1 MVFSSLIFLFR
12 FMPIFFICYFLLPM
26 KYKNFCLLIFSLLFY
41 SWGEPKYIILMI
53 TSILVDYCISQRIWK
68 EEKNKKRQKL
78 LLSASII
85 FNIGMLFVF
94 KYYNF
99 ITVNVNN
106 IFKSNIPLSS
116 MTLPLGIS
124 FYTFQTLSYTIDV
137 VISISLNK
145 IFQQLQWLLVRMKRR
160 VLCISFEDLYT
171 TRIPFC

>member
-26 KYKNFCLLIFSLLFY
+26 KYKNFCLLIFSLLYY

-85 FNIGMLFVF
+85 FNLLAFLDGIILPIIHIKILRIIPKIIYFNWFDSLYLF
-94 KYYNF
+94 N
-99 ITVNVNN
+99 
-106 IFKSNIPLSS
+106 S
-116 MTLPLGIS
+116 
-124 FYTFQTLSYTIDV
+124 
-137 VISISLNK
+137 
-145 IFQQLQWLLVRMKRR
+145 
-160 VLCISFEDLYT
+160 
-171 TRIPFC
+171 

>member
-99 ITVNVNN
+99 IADNINN
-106 IFKSNIPLSS
+106 IFNILKIYMEDFPW
-116 MTLPLGIS
+116 IARQQS
-124 FYTFQTLSYTIDV
+124 FN
-137 VISISLNK
+137 SIE
-145 IFQQLQWLLVRMKRR
+145 LLTK
-160 VLCISFEDLYT
+160 
-171 TRIPFC
+171 